1 MKITVFAKRIK
12 TKDGKSFIE
21 FVTSLERKD
30 GTKQYMRAMYSGK
43 DKNKAF
49 DADMCPMIIE
59 FDKANANVST
69 KTFVSKTGEERK
81 NYTLWI
87 KDYTKTNE
95 VYVDHTL
102 DDFI

>member
-1 MKITVFAKRIK
+1 MKTTVFAKRIK

-30 GTKQYMRAMYSGK
+30 GTKQYMRTMYSGK
-43 DKNKAF
+43 DRNKEF
-49 DADMCPMIIE
+49 NADECPMIIE
-59 FDKANANVST
+59 FDRSNANVST
-69 KTFVSKTGEERK
+69 KTYVSKTGEKRE

-87 KDYTKTNE
+87 KDYNRTNE
-95 VYVDHTL
+95 TYVDRTL